1 MLGDQYISCAA
12 VVQSFMVLAFYPAQG
27 ISTGCG
33 TLFSYHYGA
42 GHGEKIKQVF
52 LYVFLLCAGYM
63 AALCAA
69 AQIIPETFARIFVQD
84 ARVVVLS
91 AACIRKYTLGLLGVA
106 VQYAVVDGLTA
117 MGQVRF
123 ALPISFFRKILFIL
137 CVFLIPT
144 FSSLENVFYSETV
157 SDILGASV
165 TLLVFLLWILPRL
178 LVKTGGSGS
187 PVRSE

>member
-84 ARVVVLS
+84 ARIVVLS

-106 VQYAVVDGLTA
+106 MQYAVVDGLTA

-144 FSSLENVFYSETV
+144 FSRLENVFYSETV

-165 TLLVFLLWILPRL
+165 TLLVFLFWILPRL
-178 LVKTGGSGS
+178 LVKTGGGN

>member
-1 MLGDQYISCAA
+1 MPGDQYISCAA

-84 ARVVVLS
+84 ARIVVLS

-165 TLLVFLLWILPRL
+165 TLLVFLFWILPRL